1 MTKKNVAD
9 HDLAN
14 QLPEMI
20 KTALHRYKTFT
31 DIEPPPKDAKLFTA
45 HATASKAALAHLEQL
60 LKLAR
65 MVDGESSG
73 AVGQPA
79 DLDNLIA
86 DAEAALEP
94 PSSDP

>member
-1 MTKKNVAD
+1 MTKKNVAV

-31 DIEPPPKDAKLFTA
+31 DIAPPKDAKLFTA